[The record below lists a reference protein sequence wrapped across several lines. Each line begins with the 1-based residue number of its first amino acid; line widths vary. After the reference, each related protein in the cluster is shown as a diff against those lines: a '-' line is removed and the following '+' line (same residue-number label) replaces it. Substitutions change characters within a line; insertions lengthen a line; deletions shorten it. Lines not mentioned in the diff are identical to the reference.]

1 MKIFRYGNPSAS
13 TVLIQPI
20 DDHDLGELKTEIN
33 EIRKQVQID
42 FQLIAVKVD
51 DWNHDLSPWKA
62 PAVFGKD
69 GFGDGAE
76 DMLRFILAQCMT
88 CSKTYYIGGYSL
100 AGLFSLWAAYQT
112 DVFAGIAAA
121 SPSIWFPNFLQYM
134 KEQDVRADSVYLSLG
149 DREEKTRNPLMATVG
164 DCIREGHELLL
175 GRGIR
180 TTLEWN
186 PGNHFKDVGIRMAK
200 GFVWLMKNNADYVEL
215 EVYENIKILRKECL
229 LKKYRAFLNSR
240 GIAGFIF

>member
-13 TVLIQPI
+13 TVLVQPI

-76 DMLRFILAQCMT
+76 DMLRFILAQCVNR
-88 CSKTYYIGGYSL
+88 SKTYYIGGYSP
-100 AGLFSLWAAYQT
+100 AGLFSLWTAYQT
-112 DVFAGIAAA
+112 DVFVGIAAA
-121 SPSIWFPNFLQYM
+121 SPSIWFPDFLQYM

-164 DCIREGHELLL
+164 DCIRESHELLL

-186 PGNHFKDVGIRMAK
+186 LENHFKDAGIRMAN
-200 GFVWLMKNNADYVEL
+200 GFVWLMKNNTDYAEL
-215 EVYENIKILRKECL
+215 EEN
-229 LKKYRAFLNSR
+229 KK
-240 GIAGFIF
+240 

>member
-69 GFGDGAE
+69 GFGDG
-76 DMLRFILAQCMT
+76 
-88 CSKTYYIGGYSL
+88 GGGVCCGS
-100 AGLFSLWAAYQT
+100 SWRNVQ
-112 DVFAGIAAA
+112 IAAKRTI
-121 SPSIWFPNFLQYM
+121 SEGIPWRGYFLCGQLIRQTYLQESRQLPPQSGFRISCSI
-134 KEQDVRADSVYLSLG
+134 
-149 DREEKTRNPLMATVG
+149 
-164 DCIREGHELLL
+164 
-175 GRGIR
+175 
-180 TTLEWN
+180 
-186 PGNHFKDVGIRMAK
+186 
-200 GFVWLMKNNADYVEL
+200 
-215 EVYENIKILRKECL
+215 
-229 LKKYRAFLNSR
+229 
-240 GIAGFIF
+240 

>member
-88 CSKTYYIGGYSL
+88 CSKTYYIGG
-100 AGLFSLWAAYQT
+100 
-112 DVFAGIAAA
+112 
-121 SPSIWFPNFLQYM
+121 
-134 KEQDVRADSVYLSLG
+134 
-149 DREEKTRNPLMATVG
+149 
-164 DCIREGHELLL
+164 
-175 GRGIR
+175 
-180 TTLEWN
+180 
-186 PGNHFKDVGIRMAK
+186 
-200 GFVWLMKNNADYVEL
+200 
-215 EVYENIKILRKECL
+215 
-229 LKKYRAFLNSR
+229 
-240 GIAGFIF
+240 

>member
-13 TVLIQPI
+13 TVLVQPI

-51 DWNHDLSPWKA
+51 DWNRDLSPWKA

-76 DMLRFILAQCMT
+76 DMLRFILAQCVNR
-88 CSKTYYIGGYSL
+88 SKTYYIGGYSL
-100 AGLFSLWAAYQT
+100 AGLFSLWTAYQT
-112 DVFAGIAAA
+112 DVFVGIAAA
-121 SPSIWFPNFLQYM
+121 SPSIWFPDFLQYM
-134 KEQDVRADSVYLSLG
+134 KEQDVRTDSVYLSLG

-164 DCIREGHELLL
+164 DCIRESHELLL
-175 GRGIR
+175 DRGIR

-186 PGNHFKDVGIRMAK
+186 LGNHFKDAGIRMAN
-200 GFVWLMKNNADYVEL
+200 GFVWLMKNNTDYAEL
-215 EVYENIKILRKECL
+215 EEN
-229 LKKYRAFLNSR
+229 KK
-240 GIAGFIF
+240 

>member
-13 TVLIQPI
+13 TVLVQPI

-76 DMLRFILAQCMT
+76 DMLRFILAQCVNR
-88 CSKTYYIGGYSL
+88 SKTYYIGGYSL
-100 AGLFSLWAAYQT
+100 AGLFSLWTAYQT
-112 DVFAGIAAA
+112 DVFVGIAAA
-121 SPSIWFPNFLQYM
+121 SPSIWFPDFLQYM
-134 KEQDVRADSVYLSLG
+134 KEQDVRTDSVYLSLG

-164 DCIREGHELLL
+164 DCIRESHELLL

-186 PGNHFKDVGIRMAK
+186 LENHFKDAGIRMAN
-200 GFVWLMKNNADYVEL
+200 GFVWLMKNNTDYAEL
-215 EVYENIKILRKECL
+215 EEN
-229 LKKYRAFLNSR
+229 KK
-240 GIAGFIF
+240 

>member
-76 DMLRFILAQCMT
+76 DMLRFILAQCANR
-88 CSKTYYIGGYSL
+88 SKTYYIGGYSL

-121 SPSIWFPNFLQYM
+121 SPSIWFPNFLQY
-134 KEQDVRADSVYLSLG
+134 
-149 DREEKTRNPLMATVG
+149 
-164 DCIREGHELLL
+164 
-175 GRGIR
+175 
-180 TTLEWN
+180 
-186 PGNHFKDVGIRMAK
+186 
-200 GFVWLMKNNADYVEL
+200 
-215 EVYENIKILRKECL
+215 IK
-229 LKKYRAFLNSR
+229 
-240 GIAGFIF
+240 

>member
-13 TVLIQPI
+13 TVLVQPI

-76 DMLRFILAQCMT
+76 DMLRFILAQCVNR
-88 CSKTYYIGGYSL
+88 SKTYYISVDSL
-100 AGLFSLWAAYQT
+100 SDRRICRNRGSFPLNLVSGFPAVYDGTRRQGRFGLSQF
-112 DVFAGIAAA
+112 
-121 SPSIWFPNFLQYM
+121 
-134 KEQDVRADSVYLSLG
+134 
-149 DREEKTRNPLMATVG
+149 
-164 DCIREGHELLL
+164 
-175 GRGIR
+175 GR
-180 TTLEWN
+180 
-186 PGNHFKDVGIRMAK
+186 
-200 GFVWLMKNNADYVEL
+200 
-215 EVYENIKILRKECL
+215 
-229 LKKYRAFLNSR
+229 S
-240 GIAGFIF
+240 

>member
-13 TVLIQPI
+13 TVLVQPI

-76 DMLRFILAQCMT
+76 DMLRFILAQCVNR
-88 CSKTYYIGGYSL
+88 SKTYYIGGYSL
-100 AGLFSLWAAYQT
+100 AGVFSLWTAYQT
-112 DVFAGIAAA
+112 DVFVGIAAA
-121 SPSIWFPNFLQYM
+121 SPSIWFPDFLQYM
-134 KEQDVRADSVYLSLG
+134 TEQDVRADSVYLSLG

-164 DCIREGHELLL
+164 DCIRESHELLL

-186 PGNHFKDVGIRMAK
+186 LENHFKDAGIRMAN
-200 GFVWLMKNNADYVEL
+200 GFVWLMKNNTDYAEL
-215 EVYENIKILRKECL
+215 EEN
-229 LKKYRAFLNSR
+229 KK
-240 GIAGFIF
+240 

>member
-13 TVLIQPI
+13 TVLVQPI

-76 DMLRFILAQCMT
+76 DMLRFILAQCVNR
-88 CSKTYYIGGYSL
+88 SKTYYIGGYSL
-100 AGLFSLWAAYQT
+100 AGLFSLWTAYQT
-112 DVFAGIAAA
+112 DVFVGIAAA
-121 SPSIWFPNFLQYM
+121 SPSIWFPDFLQYM
-134 KEQDVRADSVYLSLG
+134 TEQDVRADSVYLSLG

-164 DCIREGHELLL
+164 DCIRESHELLL

-186 PGNHFKDVGIRMAK
+186 LENHFKDAGIRMAN
-200 GFVWLMKNNADYVEL
+200 GFVWLMKNNTDYAEL
-215 EVYENIKILRKECL
+215 EEN
-229 LKKYRAFLNSR
+229 KK
-240 GIAGFIF
+240 